1 MSKKQRMCKFME
13 AGQIQRDINMTDFC
27 NVINKKD
34 MSIFCWAPHNMLGD
48 PFVRPSMSSATLRQ
62 MWVNR
67 MDQLQPEQQRR
78 HSCVP
83 GAHASPLARGGVVGN
98 AIDGFPSN
106 STHHTPSRKH
116 HSLISLYWFRFWL
129 PSTKLE
135 NKQKN
140 NQKQTNKQKAK
151 KQTSATWERSIS

>member
-1 MSKKQRMCKFME
+1 
-13 AGQIQRDINMTDFC
+13 
-27 NVINKKD
+27 
-34 MSIFCWAPHNMLGD
+34 MLGD

-116 HSLISLYWFRFWL
+116 HSLIPLYWFRFWL

-135 NKQKN
+135 NKQTNKQTSKQAN
-140 NQKQTNKQKAK
+140 KQTNKQTNTQKAKNKQRKSKIQTK
-151 KQTSATWERSIS
+151 KQTKECTSQALFIVYF

>member
-106 STHHTPSRKH
+106 STHQHPAEN
-116 HSLISLYWFRFWL
+116 IIVWYLYIGFVLGYLRQNWKT
-129 PSTKLE
+129 S
-135 NKQKN
+135 
-140 NQKQTNKQKAK
+140 KQTNKQANIL
-151 KQTSATWERSIS
+151 TNWLTNSLTN